1 MAIVLE
7 ILKQVAQH
15 FLMSLLTREFLESLI
30 IKGLKKLAEHTDN
43 KMDDELVAKVEE
55 ALKKSA

>member
-15 FLMSLLTREFLESLI
+15 LLMSLLTRQFIEDLV

-43 KMDDELVAKVEE
+43 KVDDDLVAQVEA
-55 ALKKSA
+55 ALKKSE